1 MQSKVSKKLKEIRLN
16 LTVIFEIVLPFLF
29 FEFLVYGKNIKGIS
43 LKATSKV
50 MVKNLDI
57 LENLKDE
64 YEKIFLNYKLNKCFL

>member
-43 LKATSKV
+43 KIDHTSF
-50 MVKNLDI
+50 LIFAI
-57 LENLKDE
+57 LW
-64 YEKIFLNYKLNKCFL
+64 IFLSYMKGRYSTQTSSV